1 MIIKQTFVLPQQG
14 TQTPGVNFED
24 LISISMFWKY
34 LEYEEKWQSMKDLI
48 DQLIEIVKLREMTKI
63 EKIDKYFLSTDKM
76 QS

>member
-34 LEYEEKWQSMKDLI
+34 LEYEEK
-48 DQLIEIVKLREMTKI
+48 
-63 EKIDKYFLSTDKM
+63 
-76 QS
+76 